1 MRRRRQCSDW
11 KKYDTITEEQALV
24 YAGCRLFNPQVSSNY
39 YSRTLEKYPA
49 CDSNDKLRIIS
60 RLVRD
65 DMISDSGNLI
75 KFAPP
80 CSEIKRMNVERH
92 EDDTDATREKSWV
105 PSTVGKLNDNHGWFR
120 VRVKFI
126 ANEFK
131 EFKQIRAYSGQSL
144 VGNGGGYIGLLV
156 GYTIA
161 EIPRVVAVM
170 VREFFNK

>member
-1 MRRRRQCSDW
+1 MCIRDR
-11 KKYDTITEEQALV
+11 V

-92 EDDTDATREKSWV
+92 EDDTDATREKFWV
-105 PSTVGKLNDNHGWFR
+105 PSTDGKLNDNHGWFR